1 MEAPIENMDCISK
14 YDILQ
19 EYCGFN
25 DGLLVKE
32 DHTTLSEK
40 TSCVR
45 LGLMGKSSGLE
56 VKADM
61 PYSKVMF
68 KINAMTHS
76 EVVSD
81 NEGFATFNFEN
92 PVDYSRIHCAQVMS
106 NANILEYSVKR

>member
-25 DGLLVKE
+25 DG
-32 DHTTLSEK
+32 HTTLSEK

-45 LGLMGKSSGLE
+45 LGLMGTSSGLE
-56 VKADM
+56 VKTDM

-68 KINAMTHS
+68 KLNAMTHS
-76 EVVSD
+76 EIVSD
-81 NEGFATFNFEN
+81 NEGVATFNFEHA
-92 PVDYSRIHCAQVMS
+92 VDYSRIHCAQVMA